1 MRSLVLLALLGTPA
15 MAAPPP
21 HCSLPG
27 PKSILVADQQAPAA
41 VPVPQAVPQPAAAT
55 PAAGRLPS
63 DLQSIPFAQHIA
75 TAGAS
80 VTDWGVAHGMR
91 SVVASSGDQVMFFQI
106 AGDGKAAVS
115 GLMTDITPS
124 QLTALAGD
132 RVIDLGEQHGLR
144 GIFVR
149 SGAQFQV
156 FYATPDGERLIP
168 GVLWDADGKNLTRQQ
183 VANVPGAIP
192 TVVVGD
198 ADPARAGAAAG
209 TAALPL
215 VQKANFG
222 TIGQPTAPHLWML
235 IDPQCIYS
243 VRALQQLQPYVA
255 NGRLQVSVIPISV
268 MDPEDRGQS
277 TKSALALLSKPGDQL
292 VSAWQ
297 AGSVAG
303 PPSPEASDRLRTNR
317 AIAEAI
323 HLQGTPTFIWK
334 KPDGTEGR
342 LDGMPT
348 SVEAL
353 VASVGS

>member
-41 VPVPQAVPQPAAAT
+41 VPAPQPTAAT

-80 VTDWGVAHGMR
+80 VTDWGVAHGM
-91 SVVASSGDQVMFFQI
+91 SSIVASSGDQVMFFQI

-124 QLTALAGD
+124 QITSLVGD
-132 RVIDLGEQHGLR
+132 RVIDLGVLHGLR

-156 FYATPDGERLIP
+156 FYATPDGERVIP
-168 GVLWDADGKNLTRQQ
+168 GVLWDAEGKNLTRQQ

-198 ADPARAGAAAG
+198 ADPAKPGAAADV
-209 TAALPL
+209 AALAL
-215 VQKANFG
+215 VQKAHFG
-222 TIGQPTAPHLWML
+222 TIGQPSAPHLWML

-255 NGRLQVSVIPISV
+255 SGRLQVSVIPISL
-268 MDPEDRGQS
+268 MDYEDAGQS
-277 TKSALALLSKPGDQL
+277 TKSALALLSRPAGQL

-297 AGSVAG
+297 SGSVAG
-303 PPSPEASDRLRTNR
+303 ALSPDAPALLRTNM

-323 HLQGTPTFIWK
+323 HLEGTPTFVWK

-342 LDGMPT
+342 LDGIPS

>member
-15 MAAPPP
+15 MAAAAP

-41 VPVPQAVPQPAAAT
+41 VPAPQPTAAT

-80 VTDWGVAHGMR
+80 VTDWGASHGMR

-149 SGAQFQV
+149 SGAQVQV
-156 FYATPDGERLIP
+156 FYATPDGERVIP
-168 GVLWDADGKNLTRQQ
+168 GVVWDADGKNLTRQQ

-198 ADPARAGAAAG
+198 ADPARAGSAAR

-215 VQKANFG
+215 VQKAHFG
-222 TIGQPTAPHLWML
+222 TIGQPSAPHLWML

-255 NGRLQVSVIPISV
+255 SGRLQVSVIPISL
-268 MDPEDRGQS
+268 MDYAGQS
-277 TKSALALLSKPGDQL
+277 TKSALALLSRPAGQL

-297 AGSVAG
+297 SGSVAG
-303 PPSPEASDRLRTNR
+303 APSPDAPALLRTNM

-323 HLQGTPTFIWK
+323 HLEGTPTFVWK

-342 LDGMPT
+342 LDGIPS

>member
-1 MRSLVLLALLGTPA
+1 
-15 MAAPPP
+15 
-21 HCSLPG
+21 
-27 PKSILVADQQAPAA
+27 
-41 VPVPQAVPQPAAAT
+41 
-55 PAAGRLPS
+55 
-63 DLQSIPFAQHIA
+63 
-75 TAGAS
+75 
-80 VTDWGVAHGMR
+80 
-91 SVVASSGDQVMFFQI
+91 
-106 AGDGKAAVS
+106 
-115 GLMTDITPS
+115 LMTDITPS

>member
-1 MRSLVLLALLGTPA
+1 MRSLVLLALLGTPT

-80 VTDWGVAHGMR
+80 VTDWGASHGMR